1 MLMSSNQ
8 SKRITQASFKQQLLT
23 LLVVS
28 VILLTVITSIL
39 TAWQTSLTLRESTI
53 DNSLQITSNFAEQT
67 VLALLTGSKEN
78 GQEAIIRALG
88 FTSVV
93 GVAVYKTNGDTLIQS
108 EKMALQ
114 KPSFQAELLPNKT
127 QLLSETESIWTYSAA
142 VTYSE
147 DSYDEEVIN
156 PDDEV
161 IEQQVLGYVLV
172 QYNKA
177 ALRQIQRTIF
187 INNIAIGAL
196 VAFILALLIRLVIN
210 HLTKPLLTLSQTM
223 ATARDSG
230 LYSKAN
236 ISGALEIRQMAEIYN
251 QLMTTL
257 KQQNTALEQSRN
269 TLESEVEIRT
279 QELVVARDSAL
290 TASRHKSEFLANISH
305 ELRTPLQAII
315 GYNDLVREDLELEC
329 MDAQVEDI
337 DKSIRSAN
345 NLLALINNILDL
357 SKIEAGKMDLHLKA
371 VNIKSLVNEAIDT
384 VLPMANTNGNE
395 LKVNIGKL
403 SSILYVDRQKL
414 LQVFLNILSNACKFT
429 KNGVITFD
437 IHNDKHFLYFSVTDT
452 GVGIESSKLD
462 YIFEQF
468 TQVDGSQTRQFEGTG
483 LGMAITQN
491 FCQLMGG
498 TITVESELGI
508 GSVFKVKQP
517 LQTEI

>member
-1 MLMSSNQ
+1 MQIKSNQ
-8 SKRITQASFKQQLLT
+8 TNTINQVSFKRQLLSI
-23 LLVVS
+23 LVVG
-28 VILLTVITSIL
+28 VILLTLVTSIL
-39 TAWQTSLTLRESTI
+39 TAWQTSKTLRKSTI

-78 GQEAIIRALG
+78 GQEAISRALG

-93 GVAVYKTNGDTLIQS
+93 GVAVYKSNGDILIQS

-114 KPSFQAELLPNKT
+114 KPSFKAELLPINT
-127 QLLSETESIWTYSAA
+127 QLLSENDNIWTFSAS
-142 VTYSE
+142 VTYRE
-147 DSYDEEVIN
+147 DKYDDDMLNLDDEELK
-156 PDDEV
+156 
-161 IEQQVLGYVLV
+161 EQLLGYVLV
-172 QYNKA
+172 QYNKV
-177 ALRQIQRTIF
+177 ALRKIQRTMF
-187 INNIAIGAL
+187 INNIAIGL
-196 VAFILALLIRLVIN
+196 VVAFILALVIRLVIN
-210 HLTKPLLTLSQTM
+210 HLTKPLLALSQTM
-223 ATARDSG
+223 AVAIDSG
-230 LYSKAN
+230 RYAKAQVN
-236 ISGALEIRQMAEIYN
+236 GAIEIRQMADIYN
-251 QLMTTL
+251 QLMTML
-257 KQQNTALEQSRN
+257 EQQNASLERSKD

-371 VNIKSLVNEAIDT
+371 VNIKSLVHEAIDT

-414 LQVFLNILSNACKFT
+414 LQVFLNLLSNACKFT

-437 IHNDKHFLYFSVTDT
+437 IYNDSNFLYFTVTDT
-452 GVGIESSKLD
+452 GVGIAKDKLHF
-462 YIFEQF
+462 IFEQF

-491 FCQLMGG
+491 FCQLMNGRLG
-498 TITVESELGI
+498 VSSELGV
-508 GSVFKVKQP
+508 GSVFSVQLP
-517 LQTEI
+517 LNTNS

>member
-1 MLMSSNQ
+1 MSNNP
-8 SKRITQASFKQQLLT
+8 SKKITQASFKQQLLT

-28 VILLTVITSIL
+28 VILLTVITSLL
-39 TAWQTSLTLRESTI
+39 TAWQTSRTLRESTI
-53 DNSLQITSNFAEQT
+53 DNSLQITSNLAEQT

-78 GQEAIIRALG
+78 GQEAINRALG

-93 GVAVYKTNGDTLIQS
+93 GVAVYQTNGDILIQS
-108 EKMALQ
+108 EKMTQQ
-114 KPSFQAELLPNKT
+114 KPSFQAERLPNKT
-127 QLLSETESIWTYSAA
+127 QLLSETENSWTYSSA

-147 DSYDEEVIN
+147 DTYDEEMIDLN
-156 PDDEV
+156 DEV
-161 IEQQVLGYVLV
+161 IKQQILGYVLV
-172 QYNKA
+172 RYNKT

-187 INNIAIGAL
+187 VNNIVIGAL
-196 VAFILALLIRLVIN
+196 VAFVLALLIRLVIN
-210 HLTKPLLTLSQTM
+210 HLTKPLLALSQTM

-230 LYSKAN
+230 LYAKAN

-257 KQQNTALEQSRN
+257 KQQNTALEKSRN

-315 GYNDLVREDLELEC
+315 GYNDLVREELELEG

-371 VNIKSLVNEAIDT
+371 VNIKNLVNEAIDT
-384 VLPMANTNGNE
+384 VLPMASTNDNE
-395 LKVNIGKL
+395 LNVNIGTL
-403 SSILYVDRQKL
+403 SSILYLDRQKMG
-414 LQVFLNILSNACKFT
+414 QIFLNLLSNACKFT

-452 GVGIESSKLD
+452 GVGIEHSKLG

-468 TQVDGSQTRQFEGTG
+468 TQVDGSQTRKFEGTG

-491 FCQLMGG
+491 FCELMGS

-508 GSVFKVKQP
+508 GSVFKVKHP